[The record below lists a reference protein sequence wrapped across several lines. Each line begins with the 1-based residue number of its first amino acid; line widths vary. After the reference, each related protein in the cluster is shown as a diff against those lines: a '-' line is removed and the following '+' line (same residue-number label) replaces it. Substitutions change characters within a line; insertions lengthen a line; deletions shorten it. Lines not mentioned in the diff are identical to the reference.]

1 MNTTILY
8 SVLKN
13 PKPVH
18 DDNDSV
24 GADADSVNVGW
35 LVMLVGLMM
44 MVKRLICNSALNCS
58 VLLAAANPFSLFGLG
73 ADAVN
78 DNDGYGGCGDDDGEE
93 VDGNS
98 A

>member
-58 VLLAAANPFSLFGLG
+58 VLLADANPFSLFGVG
-73 ADAVN
+73 ADA
-78 DNDGYGGCGDDDGEE
+78 DDADDGYGGCGDDDGEE

>member
-1 MNTTILY
+1 MMIMIVWGLMLIL
-8 SVLKN
+8 L
-13 PKPVH
+13 
-18 DDNDSV
+18 
-24 GADADSVNVGW
+24 
-35 LVMLVGLMM
+35 MLVGLMM

-78 DNDGYGGCGDDDGEE
+78 DNDGYGGWDGDDDGEE

>member
-44 MVKRLICNSALNCS
+44 MVKR
-58 VLLAAANPFSLFGLG
+58 
-73 ADAVN
+73 
-78 DNDGYGGCGDDDGEE
+78 
-93 VDGNS
+93 
-98 A
+98 